1 MQKVLEVNNLIKV
14 RGTSL
19 FNPVSF
25 TVCAGEGIGLY
36 GHNGCGKT
44 TLLDMIAGLQKQSS
58 GEIRLSTSI
67 GYVMQNDGFQDNLSC
82 RDNLIIEAAICG
94 LKGEAARNRIDY
106 CAALCEVTSYWKK
119 KISKCSAGMRARV
132 ALAAAF
138 ISNPGLLLL
147 DEAFNTLDYETVQLM
162 KKTLLEKKSEGMAIL
177 LVSHDKED
185 FPGLCE
191 RVLNLPSADIST
203 I

>member
-1 MQKVLEVNNLIKV
+1 MQKVLEVKDLQKV
-14 RGTSL
+14 RETSL
-19 FNPVSF
+19 FSPVSF
-25 TVCAGEGIGLY
+25 SLNSGEGIGLY

-44 TLLDMIAGLQKQSS
+44 TLLDIIAGLQSKDS
-58 GEIRLSTSI
+58 GEINLNTSI

-94 LKGEAARNRIDY
+94 LSGEVARNQIDY
-106 CAALCEVTSYWKK
+106 CATLCEVVPYWKK

-132 ALAAAF
+132 SLAAAF

-147 DEAFNTLDYETVQLM
+147 DEAFNTLDHDTVQLM
-162 KKTLLEKKSEGMAIL
+162 KKTLLQKKNEGMSIL
-177 LVSHDKED
+177 LVSHDKQD
-185 FPGLCE
+185 FIGLCE
-191 RVLNLPSADIST
+191 KTLLLPSAEIVE

>member
-1 MQKVLEVNNLIKV
+1 MQKVLEVNDLQKV
-14 RGTSL
+14 RETSL

-25 TVCAGEGIGLY
+25 SLGAGEGLGLY

-44 TLLDMIAGLQKQSS
+44 TLLDIIAGLQKHNS
-58 GEIRLSTSI
+58 GEINLNASI
-67 GYVMQNDGFQDNLSC
+67 GYVMQHDGFQDNLSC
-82 RDNLIIEAAICG
+82 KDNLMIEAAICG

-106 CAALCEVTSYWKK
+106 CAALCEVLPYWKK

-138 ISNPGLLLL
+138 MSNPGLLLL
-147 DEAFNTLDYETVQLM
+147 DEAFNTLDFNTVQLM
-162 KKTLLEKKSEGMAIL
+162 KRTLSEKKKEGMALL

-191 RVLNLPSADIST
+191 RVLYLPSAEIST

>member
-1 MQKVLEVNNLIKV
+1 MQKVLDISNLQKM
-14 RGTSL
+14 RETSL
-19 FNPVSF
+19 FSPVSF
-25 TVCAGEGIGLY
+25 SLSSGEGLGLY

-44 TLLDMIAGLQKQSS
+44 TLLDMIAGLQKQNS
-58 GEIRLSTSI
+58 GEISLNTSI
-67 GYVMQNDGFQDNLSC
+67 GYVMQKDGFQENLSC
-82 RDNLIIEAAICG
+82 KDNLTIEAAICG
-94 LKGEAARNRIDY
+94 LSGEAARNRIDY
-106 CAALCEVTSYWKK
+106 CAALCEVLPYWKK

-162 KKTLLEKKSEGMAIL
+162 KKTLKEKKNEGMALI

-185 FPGLCE
+185 FPELCE
-191 RVLNLPSADIST
+191 RVLYLPGAEISP